1 MKGRINMA
9 NKSISVQDT
18 ILYRLR
24 KQKLPVSIYTTNGFQ
39 ITNAIIASYD
49 SFVIAVL
56 TGDKQMLVD
65 KHAISSIVLPENFTV
80 NIDMCDDANG
90 GKCNE

>member
-39 ITNAIIASYD
+39 ITNAIIAAYD
-49 SFVIAVL
+49 SFVIVVL
-56 TGDKQMLVD
+56 TGDKQMLVY
-65 KHAISSIVLPENFTV
+65 KHAISSIVLPKDFTI
-80 NIDMCDDANG
+80 NIDMCDDVNG

>member
-1 MKGRINMA
+1 MA

-39 ITNAIIASYD
+39 ITNAIIAAYD
-49 SFVIAVL
+49 SFVIVVL
-56 TGDKQMLVD
+56 TGDKQMLVY

>member
-1 MKGRINMA
+1 MA

-39 ITNAIIASYD
+39 ITNAIIAAYD
-49 SFVIAVL
+49 SFVIVVL
-56 TGDKQMLVD
+56 TSDKQMLVY

>member
-39 ITNAIIASYD
+39 ITNAIIAAYD
-49 SFVIAVL
+49 SFVIVVL
-56 TGDKQMLVD
+56 TGDKQMLVY

>member
-49 SFVIAVL
+49 SFVIDVL
-56 TGDKQMLVD
+56 TGDRQMLVY

>member
-56 TGDKQMLVD
+56 TSDKQMLVY

>member
-9 NKSISVQDT
+9 NKPISVQDT
-18 ILYRLR
+18 ILYSLR

-56 TGDKQMLVD
+56 TSDKQMLVY

-90 GKCNE
+90 GQCNE

>member
-1 MKGRINMA
+1 MKGRIKMA
-9 NKSISVQDT
+9 TKSISVQDT

-56 TGDKQMLVD
+56 TGDRQMLVY

>member
-49 SFVIAVL
+49 SFVITVL
-56 TGDKQMLVD
+56 TGDRQMLVY